1 MNELRGNTKPILCTD
16 NSLCYSSYNIVNTL
30 KDLLK
35 SFKGAYY
42 FRDCSRRSFLY
53 DKKTNDLE
61 VIDEETYY
69 TKNIF
74 KRKRNIIKALKLI
87 NLEKLELVKE
97 IKSNYNKL
105 DLKI

>member
-1 MNELRGNTKPILCTD
+1 MSELRRNTKPILCTD
-16 NSLCYSSYNIVNTL
+16 DSLCYSSSIDKIVNTL

-35 SFKGAYY
+35 SIKGAYY
-42 FRDCSRRSFLY
+42 FRDCSGRSFLY

-105 DLKI
+105 EL